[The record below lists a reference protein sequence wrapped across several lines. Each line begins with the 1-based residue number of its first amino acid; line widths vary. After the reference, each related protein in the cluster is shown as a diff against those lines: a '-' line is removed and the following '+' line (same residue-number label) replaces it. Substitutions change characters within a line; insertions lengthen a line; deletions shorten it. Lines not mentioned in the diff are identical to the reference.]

1 MQLSYISVLTVLA
14 VQFRLTK
21 TQDNFVQYFVEQANF
36 LIFNSTYIIEDT
48 IDFLP
53 SYDFIIIGSGSGGW

>member
-1 MQLSYISVLTVLA
+1 MQLSYISVLTVL
-14 VQFRLTK
+14 VFHLRLTR
-21 TQDNFVQYFVEQANF
+21 TQDNIVQYFVEQANF